1 MTQRELLDADYNL
14 KSWLDILYG
23 QDERDWEQIQ
33 KIENLL
39 NKLNFNRMTKK
50 DWAEIQELCI
60 AREMIRDKAFRD
72 WQQYRFTEVDN
83 NQF

>member
-1 MTQRELLDADYNL
+1 MNKQELLNADYNL

-33 KIENLL
+33 KIEKLL
-39 NKLNFNRMTKK
+39 NKLNFNKMTKR

-60 AREMIRDKAFRD
+60 AREIMREQAMRD
-72 WQQYRFTEVDN
+72 WEQHCFTEADN
-83 NQF
+83 NKF